1 MAEKDAFMSTN
12 PQSHITRHQ
21 FNALLASHRAFHEVA
36 IKVTDILQDPSRSA
50 HYQPHPSTS
59 EGDIDVSLLD
69 NKRNSTRDDSLFSR
83 QQSSGLKDDSS
94 RRLLQRHERGPA
106 PDEALSNITFASENM
121 RARKAYS
128 QKQQRSIRMYARA
141 SGSSPN
147 AEYDFQCKTSSW
159 WCTSEFIHSNI
170 CTKDKFFSNH
180 LYQQPEALG
189 FDPWQWASKTP
200 DHSDVDAYNAY
211 HQIDHGLRLQKMVL
225 TRKSELM
232 EALFPLRTS
241 GILQCMSWREL
252 EYSYG
257 LHLGD
262 IIDRLG
268 FSKCDNAIGYMD
280 SDITLVIIEIG
291 RFFTELDYSN
301 RPKDFHLGNIPDA
314 AGPFVNEPWSKN
326 VRKQFTLKQLHRRCH
341 QKGLMKDW
349 EGKSIR
355 RIVFDSKYG
364 TNTGTGTT
372 ERQAELLYIL
382 ETIFAINR
390 ARRRNWPLRRLI
402 TEKESQMFI
411 LDFLGLFDAPPS
423 QDDLERSNDQV
434 FVARDLNFQILRT
447 LGGLRVIWSDCID
460 DHLRLST
467 SARTLTL
474 FWDVSLL
481 DQSLL
486 FWYNAHYS
494 KDLAN
499 NISFHYPEAR
509 RDSKFGVLY
518 ELKNTY
524 RLLFHN
530 IDAKQFTTTETCAV
544 KDANRRLGIMVH
556 DLRVDINSSRARKIL
571 KYFLGTPVPNK
582 IARGKSENARL
593 SPNRNI
599 WWRIDRALAILRR
612 LTRRDLQPSN
622 ISDHLASGPP
632 YSLDLCWH
640 LENMLNPYPALIG
653 ESESIRSFSD
663 FPRFGSRLRE
673 IKFYMDN
680 QKPSGWYE
688 MWKDKR
694 DRVQYV
700 TFWAVL
706 VFGTISIVLALVSIA
721 VSSAQTVA
729 AFRSVQGSNQ

>member
-1 MAEKDAFMSTN
+1 MAEKDAFVSTN
-12 PQSHITRHQ
+12 NQSHITRHE

-50 HYQPHPSTS
+50 YYQPHPRTS
-59 EGDIDVSLLD
+59 DGDIGGDLIEY
-69 NKRNSTRDDSLFSR
+69 KQNSTKDDRLFSS
-83 QQSSGLKDDSS
+83 QQGGGIKDDSS
-94 RRLLQRHERGPA
+94 WRLLQRQEREPA
-106 PDEALSNITFASENM
+106 TDETPPKITFESENM
-121 RARKAYS
+121 KARKSYS
-128 QKQQRSIRMYARA
+128 QKRQRSIRMYARA
-141 SGSSPN
+141 SGSYPD
-147 AEYDFQCKTSSW
+147 AEYDFQCKLHFGGNTSK
-159 WCTSEFIHSNI
+159 FLYADI
-170 CTKDKFFSNH
+170 CTKDKFFPNE
-180 LYQQPEALG
+180 LYQQRQTLG
-189 FDPWQWASKTP
+189 FDPLQWASKIP

-211 HQIDHGLRLQKMVL
+211 YQIDHGTRLQEMVL
-225 TRKSELM
+225 SRKSELM

-241 GILQCMSWREL
+241 GILQCMSWPEL

-268 FSKCDNAIGYMD
+268 FSKCDNAIGFTD
-280 SDITLVIIEIG
+280 SDITLVITEIG

-301 RPKDFHLGNIPDA
+301 RPRDFQSGNIPDA
-314 AGPFVNEPWSKN
+314 AGPFMNEPWSES
-326 VRKQFTLKQLHRRCH
+326 VRKQFTLNELHRRCH

-349 EGKSIR
+349 EGRNIL
-355 RIVFDSKYG
+355 RIVFDSNSG
-364 TNTGTGTT
+364 TGTGTT
-372 ERQAELLYIL
+372 ERQAEVLYVL

-390 ARRRNWPLRRLI
+390 GRRRNWPLRRLI
-402 TEKESQMFI
+402 SEKESQMFI

-423 QDDLERSNDQV
+423 QDDLEQSNDQI
-434 FVARDLNFQILRT
+434 FVARDLNFQILTT

-486 FWYNAHYS
+486 FWYNAHCLKNLGDDRNFY
-494 KDLAN
+494 
-499 NISFHYPEAR
+499 YPEAR

-530 IDAKQFTTTETCAV
+530 MDAKQLTTTETCAI
-544 KDANRRLGIMVH
+544 KDANRRPGIMVH
-556 DLRVDINSSRARKIL
+556 DLRVDINSSRARRIL
-571 KYFLGTPVPNK
+571 KHFLSTPVPNK
-582 IARGKSENARL
+582 IARGKPEDARP
-593 SPNRNI
+593 SRNRLL
-599 WWRIDRALAILRR
+599 WWRIDRALSILRR
-612 LTRRDLQPSN
+612 LTRKDLQPRN

-640 LENMLNPYPALIG
+640 LENILTPYPALIG
-653 ESESIRSFSD
+653 ESESWRSFSD

-680 QKPSGWYE
+680 QKPSGWYHL
-688 MWKDKR
+688 WKDKR

-706 VFGTISIVLALVSIA
+706 VFGTISIVMALVSIA

-729 AFRSVQGSNQ
+729 AFRSVQGGNQ